1 MDDLKKIKKLVMAE
15 LKHNPVARKSDKIL
29 FLEVCRRMGIDVY
42 LSFNFLTL
50 TNSLPNPE
58 SVRRCRQKI
67 QSKHPELK
75 DELTADRRAELE
87 TKYKAFVNA

>member
-15 LKHNPVARKSDKIL
+15 LKQNPVSRTSDQIL
-29 FLEVCRRMGIDVY
+29 FLNVCDRMGVDTFQSLDYLILTHQMPSFESCRRA
-42 LSFNFLTL
+42 
-50 TNSLPNPE
+50 
-58 SVRRCRQKI
+58 RQKI
-67 QSKHPELK
+67 QREHPELK